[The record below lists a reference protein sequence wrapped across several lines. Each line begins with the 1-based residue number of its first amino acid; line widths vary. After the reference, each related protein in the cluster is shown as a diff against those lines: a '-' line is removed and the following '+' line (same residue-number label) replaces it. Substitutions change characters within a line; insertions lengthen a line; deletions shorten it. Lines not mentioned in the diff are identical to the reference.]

1 MTSGSNC
8 LHLNRP
14 ETDDARSIG
23 PAYQTTPAKLQH
35 CLSGP
40 QPANCLALTHTSTRQ
55 WGIQLL
61 IPGRGRHRHD
71 KHLVC
76 IGISD
81 GCPGRISLD
90 VDFFTWYKR
99 AVDQAV
105 LARLGGGDIVG
116 SGNRALRICVRWRW
130 RSVRVG
136 LVGAGSFVVAL
147 GHVGRRLLGR
157 SILAPFLPVSV
168 ELVPC
173 RRMVVVCSVRG
184 RAVGE

>member
-1 MTSGSNC
+1 M
-8 LHLNRP
+8 P
-14 ETDDARSIG
+14 EINVFDHVGRAATRIKHSALYDATNLRI
-23 PAYQTTPAKLQH
+23 
-35 CLSGP
+35 
-40 QPANCLALTHTSTRQ
+40 
-55 WGIQLL
+55 LL
-61 IPGRGRHRHD
+61 VRGRGRHRHD

-99 AVDQAV
+99 TVDQAV

-147 GHVGRRLLGR
+147 VYVGRRFLGW
-157 SILAPFLPVSV
+157 SVLAPFLPVSV